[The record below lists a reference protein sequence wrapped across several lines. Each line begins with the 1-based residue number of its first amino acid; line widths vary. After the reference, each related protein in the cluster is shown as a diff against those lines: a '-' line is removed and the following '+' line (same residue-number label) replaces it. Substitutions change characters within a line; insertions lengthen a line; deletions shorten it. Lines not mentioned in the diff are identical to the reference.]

1 MKENVLGH
9 VGSLL
14 GGLIHNL
21 NTPLM
26 WIMGRSQLIQARN
39 ESLEKLKDA
48 SLEEILKVKEKN
60 NKDIESIAQGA
71 DKIDHILKAISYK
84 VQMATEGITAI
95 ELREYLTNEM
105 DFMLADMH
113 FKHESKV
120 ELDINGAR
128 SHYVKV
134 DYNALSWAVTQTIS
148 LIIKATEK
156 GRGLK
161 ISLANGIIV
170 IACKE
175 MTCTPE
181 IKAAIEEVCAGLK
194 EAAVVRMH
202 TDNGFEITI
211 GIKGN

>member
-9 VGSLL
+9 VGTLL

-39 ESLEKLKDA
+39 ENLEKLKDA
-48 SLEEILKVKEKN
+48 TLEEILKIKEKN

-71 DKIDHILKAISYK
+71 DKIDHILKAVSYK

-95 ELREYLTNEM
+95 ELREYLANEM
-105 DFMLADMH
+105 DFMLADMR
-113 FKHESKV
+113 FKHETKV
-120 ELDINGAR
+120 ELDIKDAK

-148 LIIKATEK
+148 LIINATEK
-156 GRGLK
+156 GRSLK
-161 ISLANGIIV
+161 ISLKNGIIA

-175 MTCTPE
+175 MTLTPE
-181 IKAAIEEVCAGLK
+181 IKTAIEEVCAGLK
-194 EAAVVRMH
+194 DAAVIRMH
-202 TDNGFEITI
+202 TQAGFEITI

>member
-1 MKENVLGH
+1 MREQVLGH
-9 VGSLL
+9 VGTLL

-26 WIMGRSQLIQARN
+26 WIMGRSQLLQARN
-39 ESLEKLKDA
+39 ETLEKLKDA
-48 SLEEILKVKEKN
+48 TLEEILKVKEKN
-60 NKDIESIAQGA
+60 NKDIESITQGA
-71 DKIDHILKAISYK
+71 DKIDHILKAVSYK

-95 ELREYLTNEM
+95 ELKEYLANEM
-105 DFMLADMH
+105 DFMLADMY

-120 ELDINGAR
+120 ELDINGAK

-156 GRGLK
+156 GRSLK
-161 ISLANGIIV
+161 ISLKNGIIA

-175 MTCTPE
+175 MTLTPE
-181 IKAAIEEVCAGLK
+181 IRAQIEEACTGLK
-194 EAAVVRMH
+194 DAAVVRMH
-202 TDNGFEITI
+202 TENGFEITI

>member
-1 MKENVLGH
+1 MKEKVLGH

-26 WIMGRSQLIQARN
+26 WIMGRSQLIQTRN
-39 ESLEKLKDA
+39 ETLEKLKDA
-48 SLEEILKVKEKN
+48 SLEEILKVKDKN

-120 ELDINGAR
+120 ELDINSAK
-128 SHYVKV
+128 SCYVKV

-148 LIIKATEK
+148 QIIKATEK
-156 GRGLK
+156 GRSLK
-161 ISLANGIIV
+161 ISLDNGIIA

-175 MTCTPE
+175 MTLTPE
-181 IKAAIEEVCAGLK
+181 IKAAIEGVCAGLK
-194 EAAVVRMH
+194 NAAVVRMH
-202 TDNGFEITI
+202 TEDGCEITI

>member
-9 VGSLL
+9 VGTLL

-26 WIMGRSQLIQARN
+26 WIMGRSQLLQTRN
-39 ESLEKLKDA
+39 ETLEKLKDA
-48 SLEEILKVKEKN
+48 TLEEILKVKEKN
-60 NKDIESIAQGA
+60 NKDIESIGQGA
-71 DKIDHILKAISYK
+71 DKIDHILKAVSYK

-95 ELREYLTNEM
+95 ELREYLANEM

-161 ISLANGIIV
+161 ISFANGIIA
-170 IACKE
+170 IASKE
-175 MTCTPE
+175 MTLTPE
-181 IKAAIEEVCAGLK
+181 IKTAIEEVCAGLK
-194 EAAVVRMH
+194 DAAVIRMH

-211 GIKGN
+211 GIKGI

>member
-9 VGSLL
+9 VGALL

-39 ESLEKLKDA
+39 ENLEKLKDA
-48 SLEEILKVKEKN
+48 TLEEILKVKEKN

-71 DKIDHILKAISYK
+71 DKIDHILKAVSYK

-95 ELREYLTNEM
+95 ELREYLANEM
-105 DFMLADMH
+105 DFMLADMR

-120 ELDINGAR
+120 ELDINGAK

-148 LIIKATEK
+148 LIINATEK

-161 ISLANGIIV
+161 ISLKNGIIA

-175 MTCTPE
+175 MTLTPE
-181 IKAAIEEVCAGLK
+181 IKTRIEEVCAGLND
-194 EAAVVRMH
+194 AAVIRMH
-202 TDNGFEITI
+202 TQAGFEITI